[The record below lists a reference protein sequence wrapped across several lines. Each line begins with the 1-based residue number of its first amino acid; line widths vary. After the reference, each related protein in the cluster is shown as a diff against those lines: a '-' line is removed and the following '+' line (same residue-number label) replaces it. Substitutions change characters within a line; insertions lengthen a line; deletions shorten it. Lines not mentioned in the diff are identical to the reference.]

1 MSCMDV
7 ECRRSF
13 EVNGKSFFAAS
24 RVYEED
30 VNGVPSQSDDS
41 VLYNL
46 NNPCVTDM
54 LSAAQIQ
61 LLSSMKSGSHNDQGM
76 EFSKVSWRYVCV
88 CLCAR
93 RCMTFR
99 PWNLVWYK
107 VYTQPMFWTH
117 RQT

>member
-30 VNGVPSQSDDS
+30 VKSVPSQSDDS

-88 CLCAR
+88 FVRATLHDVPSVEPCLVQSVHTAHVLD
-93 RCMTFR
+93 T
-99 PWNLVWYK
+99 
-107 VYTQPMFWTH
+107 
-117 RQT
+117 